1 MTQIRIEAED
11 YNSYSDSSNGNEGGA
26 YRSDNVDIEST
37 SDVGGGYNVG
47 WIESGESLTYN
58 FNVTE
63 SGTYKLVSRVASARS
78 GDHSFQVSIA
88 GQETRLNLINTGGW
102 QNWKNVESTQNF
114 TLNAGSNTLR
124 VDMIGDLFNINYFDL
139 VKVEGD
145 SGSTASNP
153 DNGGSNEN
161 SGEESPTPNSSTNS
175 LRIEAEDYNSYSD
188 NTNGNLGGAY
198 RSDNVD
204 IQNTSDV

>member
-11 YNSYSDSSNGNEGGA
+11 YNSYSDSSNGNDGGA

-78 GDHSFQVSIA
+78 
-88 GQETRLNLINTGGW
+88 
-102 QNWKNVESTQNF
+102 
-114 TLNAGSNTLR
+114 
-124 VDMIGDLFNINYFDL
+124 
-139 VKVEGD
+139 
-145 SGSTASNP
+145 
-153 DNGGSNEN
+153 
-161 SGEESPTPNSSTNS
+161 
-175 LRIEAEDYNSYSD
+175 
-188 NTNGNLGGAY
+188 
-198 RSDNVD
+198 
-204 IQNTSDV
+204 